1 MCACLSLSFS
11 FFSVRWVCVCAGQD
25 VHKSQRTE
33 GAAQAVTRNKL
44 IPTNRFVQ
52 VIYRHLDPSSCESK
66 RRHLPAPHTH
76 THTIFFSSSYYWTE
90 REFINSECH
99 SAHIFLCIGSLLLLL
114 LLFLRC
120 MPEQF
125 ERNQWGDWKKK
136 KPKRQ
141 QQQLRCWP
149 EIAEHSFRGEGVKKP
164 TQVNTRSFKGKYC
177 ALLRTRKERER
188 VFWHPE
194 TAQNSALFPIRYVIL
209 SFESDKREIIYVTQ
223 LLLVCGFARLES
235 SRLVEYGAGPPLGW
249 TRRKFFLGPHR
260 KWNRRRSEP
269 RRKDK
274 SILVLVSRCLIKAES
289 EPTAARKVMN
299 NQQVVAR
306 GECAAAVPVYTYIYS
321 I

>member
-1 MCACLSLSFS
+1 MHYCAL
-11 FFSVRWVCVCAGQD
+11 G
-25 VHKSQRTE
+25 
-33 GAAQAVTRNKL
+33 
-44 IPTNRFVQ
+44 
-52 VIYRHLDPSSCESK
+52 K
-66 RRHLPAPHTH
+66 R
-76 THTIFFSSSYYWTE
+76 E
-90 REFINSECH
+90 REFFDIPRQLKIPHYSQYVT
-99 SAHIFLCIGSLLLLL
+99 
-114 LLFLRC
+114 LF
-120 MPEQF
+120 
-125 ERNQWGDWKKK
+125 W
-136 KPKRQ
+136 
-141 QQQLRCWP
+141 
-149 EIAEHSFRGEGVKKP
+149 V
-164 TQVNTRSFKGKYC
+164 
-177 ALLRTRKERER
+177 
-188 VFWHPE
+188 
-194 TAQNSALFPIRYVIL
+194 
-209 SFESDKREIIYVTQ
+209 ESDKREIIYVTQ

>member
-1 MCACLSLSFS
+1 M
-11 FFSVRWVCVCAGQD
+11 CVCAGQD
-25 VHKSQRTE
+25 VHKSHRTE

-52 VIYRHLDPSSCESK
+52 VIYRHLDPSSCGSK

-99 SAHIFLCIGSLLLLL
+99 SVHIFLCIGSLLLLL

-188 VFWHPE
+188 ERVFWHPE

-209 SFESDKREIIYVTQ
+209 SRVWQKGNHLRDSTTT
-223 LLLVCGFARLES
+223 RLRFRQIGIKS
-235 SRLVEYGAGPPLGW
+235 FGRI
-249 TRRKFFLGPHR
+249 
-260 KWNRRRSEP
+260 RRRSATWLDPKE
-269 RRKDK
+269 
-274 SILVLVSRCLIKAES
+274 ILPWAPSQMKQTKKRTKEK
-289 EPTAARKVMN
+289 R
-299 NQQVVAR
+299 
-306 GECAAAVPVYTYIYS
+306 
-321 I
+321 